1 MDDASKLTTGTDEAT
16 FYVLPCTTVG
26 QEEGTCWATVVDNS
40 RAAAE
45 ERERDAY
52 HLTFDISD
60 GARVGNAA
68 DAC

>member
-1 MDDASKLTTGTDEAT
+1 MH
-16 FYVLPCTTVG
+16 
-26 QEEGTCWATVVDNS
+26 WAIVVDNS